1 MGTPSK
7 DAWGRKRSSGGTEEP
22 QEDFFTTSRTS
33 SPYFASRTGV
43 AYTPASTSKSRHF
56 ASSLSP
62 AAQSV
67 SSMGTPCLEVGLF
80 MHCPV
85 FAGNY
90 ASGDNSCVNRKT
102 RQQPHHTR
110 IERSARHLCHY
121 GCFYWAFAPT
131 REWHGLREAARA
143 LSGCPPD
150 RVLSGWKCLLL
161 RQRRDESKTDF
172 MVQFLSPDGER
183 FGSAA
188 DVLRRLNLTE
198 TSSLRR
204 VKKSRISGTT
214 RSVSALRSSAS
225 APTKKRTV
233 CQEAECSS
241 LRGIPRRLSATC
253 SSTFDHAPYDVDQH
267 AAWSPF
273 GLLEELFADDP
284 WKLLLSTIL
293 LNR

>member
-1 MGTPSK
+1 M
-7 DAWGRKRSSGGTEEP
+7 
-22 QEDFFTTSRTS
+22 SRTS
-33 SPYFASRTGV
+33 SPYFASRAG
-43 AYTPASTSKSRHF
+43 AANTPTSTSKSRHF

-67 SSMGTPCLEVGLF
+67 SSMGAPCLEVGLF

-85 FAGNY
+85 FAEHYRTSGGNT
-90 ASGDNSCVNRKT
+90 NNCVDRKT
-102 RQQPHHTR
+102 RRHHQTRR
-110 IERSARHLCHY
+110 IEHSARHLCHH

-150 RVLSGWKCLLL
+150 RILSGWRCLLL
-161 RQRRDESKTDF
+161 RQKREESKADF
-172 MVQFLSPDGER
+172 MIQFLSPDGER

-204 VKKSRISGTT
+204 VKKSRISATT
-214 RSVSALRSSAS
+214 TSVSALRSSAS

-233 CQEAECSS
+233 CQKAECSS
-241 LRGIPRRLSATC
+241 LRGTPRRLSA
-253 SSTFDHAPYDVDQH
+253 SSTLGNAPYDADQH
-267 AAWSPF
+267 EVWSPF